1 MKALIADD
9 DPIVRRLVEAQL
21 TKWGYDVVV
30 CADGSQA
37 WEILSHEDS
46 PRIVILDWMM
56 PEMDGPSIC
65 KEIRRLG
72 SEVYTYVILLT
83 GKNRKEDII
92 EGLEAGADD
101 YLTKPFDPSE
111 LKVRI
116 RAGARIVQLQQDLIA
131 ALRASQFKANHDVL
145 THLLNRAA
153 ILDFLEK
160 ELARSAREQGALG
173 IIMADVDHFKRINDR
188 YGHLAGDAVLRETAQ
203 KILSSMRP
211 YDAAGRYGG
220 EEFLIVLPGCDLEN
234 AGQIAERLR
243 EDFASNH
250 LKTGEGVF
258 PITLSF
264 GVTSVQSWDGIDPAS
279 VIRIADAALYQAK
292 DRGRNRVELATSGPE
307 SADLDHERGLSVT
320 K

>member
-21 TKWGYDVVV
+21 TKWGYEVVA

-37 WEILSHEDS
+37 WEALNREDA

-65 KEIRRLG
+65 REIRRMG
-72 SEVYTYVILLT
+72 AEVYTYVILLT

-116 RAGARIVQLQQDLIA
+116 RAGARIVQLQQDLIS
-131 ALRASQFKANHDVL
+131 ALRTSQFKASHDVL
-145 THLLNRAA
+145 THLFNRAA
-153 ILDFLEK
+153 ILEFLEK
-160 ELARSAREQGALG
+160 ELSRSAREQTNVGV
-173 IIMADVDHFKRINDR
+173 IMADIDHFKRINDR

-203 KILSSMRP
+203 RILASMRP

-220 EEFLIVLPGCDLEN
+220 EEFLIVLPGCDAEKSR
-234 AGQIAERLR
+234 QIAERLR
-243 EDFASNH
+243 EDFEHNH
-250 LKTGEGVF
+250 LRTREGIF
-258 PITLSF
+258 SITLSF
-264 GVTSVQSWDGIDPAS
+264 GVASAQASDGVDPVS
-279 VIRIADAALYQAK
+279 VIRTADAALYRAK
-292 DRGRNRVELATSGPE
+292 EGGRNRVELAYSGPVFAGATPVDAE
-307 SADLDHERGLSVT
+307 SAAR
-320 K
+320 